1 MTKKLLSVLLVL
13 TTLFTMSLAI
23 VAEEEVLE
31 APIPDGSPLF
41 EYERMIKMDE
51 IVNGGVF
58 SEKYQKYRT
67 YAGIQFFPDEY
78 KGEICVRVE
87 PVDGKV
93 TGYFDIGY
101 YNHMEAFGHSLDARK
116 YSWLKVRYAY
126 NEEAADIDCMKFW
139 ASKDAPV
146 LGTTIGAAQKIWDIA
161 NGNGEWMETVVNL
174 DDLIFEDGSV
184 WNESTVRQIRL
195 YMFEY
200 NETADADCYIAGF
213 GLFET
218 EEEAKAYKFNQPN
231 QPAETTEALT
241 EAPTEA
247 ITEAPTEEITE
258 APTEAVSEA
267 VTEAP
272 TEAVTE
278 ELDEEVTEAPAE
290 PITEAIT
297 EVKTETATEVVDTT
311 EVSEEVTEDI
321 VSVEVT
327 EIATET
333 ATEAPTEAPTEAVTE
348 APEEEATE
356 EQATEVLESEDE
368 EGMGT
373 GAIVG
378 IIAAVV
384 VVIALVAISIKKKK

>member
-1 MTKKLLSVLLVL
+1 MTKKLLSVLLAL
-13 TTLFTMSLAI
+13 TTLFTMALA
-23 VAEEEVLE
+23 VAADEEVLD

-41 EYERMIKMDE
+41 EYERMIKVDE
-51 IVNGGVF
+51 IVNGGVL
-58 SEKYQKYRT
+58 SEKTGTYRT

-101 YNHMEAFGHSLDARK
+101 YDHMEAFGHSLDARK

-126 NEEAADIDCMKFW
+126 NDAAADIDCMKFW

-161 NGNGEWMETVVNL
+161 NGNGEWMETVVNVS
-174 DDLIFEDGSV
+174 DLIFEDGSV
-184 WNESTVRQIRL
+184 WDESTVRQIRL

-200 NETADADCYIAGF
+200 NEDPEADCYIAGF

-231 QPAETTEALT
+231 QP
-241 EAPTEA
+241 
-247 ITEAPTEEITE
+247 
-258 APTEAVSEA
+258 
-267 VTEAP
+267 
-272 TEAVTE
+272 
-278 ELDEEVTEAPAE
+278 EEV
-290 PITEAIT
+290 
-297 EVKTETATEVVDTT
+297 
-311 EVSEEVTEDI
+311 
-321 VSVEVT
+321 
-327 EIATET
+327 
-333 ATEAPTEAPTEAVTE
+333 TEAPTEAVTE
-348 APEEEATE
+348 APTEAPTEALTEAPTEALTEALTEAPTEAPSEDPTEEVTEAPTEALTEAKTEAPTEAVDAAEEATE
-356 EQATEVLESEDE
+356 ETEEVDEATEEEEEADDATEIATEAATEAPTEAVTEAPADEAQDEAPTTEPPAE
-368 EGMGT
+368 EGGLGT

-384 VVIALVAISIKKKK
+384 VVLALVAISLKKKK